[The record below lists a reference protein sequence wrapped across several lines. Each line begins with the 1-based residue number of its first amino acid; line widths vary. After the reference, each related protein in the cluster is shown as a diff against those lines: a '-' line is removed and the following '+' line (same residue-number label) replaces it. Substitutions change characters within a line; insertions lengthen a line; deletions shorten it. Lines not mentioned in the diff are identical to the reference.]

1 MNAFFYAI
9 GDLFEAFFPV
19 FKAVGGPYNVF
30 WILLGFTGI
39 VGWVFWLQ
47 KHKDAPEKLD

>member
-19 FKAVGGPYNVF
+19 FKAIGPYYNVL
-30 WILLGFTGI
+30 WIVLGFSGI
-39 VGWVFWLQ
+39 VGWIAYMQ